1 MSEERLIRNGAPTL
15 AGIKTASLFTCPYTD
30 KAQITAALRR
40 LNRRLAAKGLRVL
53 PLLYYETRVLIYLY
67 RPSGLGADLRRGEAR
82 QILEPLGYDCQSC
95 GQCLTCLANRLRT
108 QREFPH
114 EIGLFLGYPPE
125 DVRGFLENRPCKCTG
140 CWKVYGDE
148 AGAQRKFDQYKT
160 CTRIYCR
167 QWAMGIALEQLAV
180 AG

>member
-53 PLLYYETRVLIYLY
+53 PLRYYETRVLIYLY

-95 GQCLTCLANRLRT
+95 GQCLTCLAQRLRT

-140 CWKVYGDE
+140 CWKVYE
-148 AGAQRKFDQYKT
+148 NEETAKKTFAMYRK
-160 CTRIYCR
+160 CTEIYCR
-167 QWAMGIALEQLAV
+167 QYSKGANIERLTV